1 MPNLVFGCLF
11 STLLLLATEAGARE
25 AVRAD
30 SLPGPILR
38 IPAMGRMD
46 TSVVFP
52 RSLSLMPGPDTYARG
67 MGFFCRQEWK
77 FEKSVRVPLRIRLGN
92 LEYVDRMEGKRR

>member
-11 STLLLLATEAGARE
+11 SALLLSSGAAAEEAMQ
-25 AVRAD
+25 AD
-30 SLPGPILR
+30 SLPRQAFRLPVMER
-38 IPAMGRMD
+38 AD